1 VKNEYEKLEVEVIEF
16 ELQDVIMTSNFGDQD
31 NID

>member
-16 ELQDVIMTSNFGDQD
+16 ESQDVITTSNFGDED
-31 NID
+31 DIE